1 MCLVQ
6 LQSKQ
11 HIHSFMQQIFIECI
25 LSAGHCS
32 GHWEIIDE
40 KHGQGPY
47 FMELTLVGKMGL
59 HRETIANVKK

>member
-47 FMELTLVGKMGL
+47 FMELTLWWG
-59 HRETIANVKK
+59 RWDYTVKQLQT